1 MLTMCD
7 TNLPLASRLE
17 LESMW
22 ALAQESIASSA
33 PGPLPAA
40 IGSVCALCTV
50 SNTRSSSV
58 QVRANSSHVTVVVV
72 VVVVV
77 LVVVVVD
84 AFPDDSSVDA
94 VLLAVLEEYIV
105 SRLVMETSSSG

>member
-7 TNLPLASRLE
+7 TNLPLASWLE
-17 LESMW
+17 LETMW
-22 ALAQESIASSA
+22 ALAQEAIASA

-77 LVVVVVD
+77 LVVVLVD

-94 VLLAVLEEYIV
+94 VLLAVLDEYIV